1 MANRHNSTAD
11 LRLYLRLLAY
21 VLPYWR
27 VFSLSLLAMVILA
40 ATDPAV
46 PALLKPMLDGAFI
59 EKDPAM
65 LRTIPLLLIALFA
78 VRGIS
83 AYASGVSINWVA
95 NKIVMDLRGEMFTR
109 LLNFQSQYYD
119 SHSAGSLMSKF
130 TYDVTQIKEAATS
143 AVTVLVRDSLA
154 IMGLL
159 AWMFF
164 IDWKMTIIA
173 LLSTP
178 FIVMAVLIIRR
189 KLRKMSHR
197 VQDTMADIHQTLS
210 ETIDGQRIVKLF
222 GGQQQETERFKKII
236 NDNRRFTMKFAMAAV
251 ASGPAVQMIVA
262 IALAAIVYIATEQ
275 AFAGELSVGDFMSF
289 FAAVAMLLGPLKRL
303 VRINEHLQRGLAG
316 CESVFA
322 LLDEQIEIDTGT
334 TALARARGE
343 LEIRGLKYRYQDSA
357 AEVLT
362 DINLRIK
369 PGETLA
375 LVGASGSGK
384 TTLANLIPRFY
395 QSDEGVI
402 FIDGH
407 DINAISLADLRA
419 NISLVSQ
426 DIFLFNDSIRHNIAY
441 GIKQDADE
449 EAIIAA
455 AQAAHAMEFIQ
466 ALPEGLDTRI
476 GDKGTRL
483 SGGQRQRI
491 ALARALLKDAPILIL
506 DEATSALDT
515 ESERYIQA
523 ALEEIGRDK
532 TCIIIAHRLTTIE
545 SADRIIVLEKGRIVQ
560 AGTHEELLQQSGTY
574 VRLHQNH
581 AALKTR
587 KG

>member
-1 MANRHNSTAD
+1 MTNRHKSADD
-11 LRLYLRLLAY
+11 LRLYLRLLSY

-27 VFSLSLLAMVILA
+27 VFLLSLLALVILA
-40 ATDPAV
+40 ATDPAM
-46 PALLKPMLDGAFI
+46 PALLKPLLDGAFI

-83 AYASGVSINWVA
+83 AYTSGVSINWLA
-95 NKIVMDLRGEMFTR
+95 NKVVMDLRGEMFAR

-130 TYDVTQIKEAATS
+130 TFDVTQIKEAATS

-154 IMGLL
+154 IIGLL

-164 IDWKMTIIA
+164 IDWKMTLIA
-173 LLSTP
+173 LISTP
-178 FIVMAVLIIRR
+178 FIITVVLIIRH

-222 GGQQQETERFKKII
+222 GGQQQETQRFKKII
-236 NDNRRFTMKFAMAAV
+236 NDNRRFTMKFAMAAA

-262 IALAAIVYIATEQ
+262 IALAIIVYIATEQ
-275 AFAGELSVGDFMSF
+275 AFTGELSVGDFMSF

-303 VRINEHLQRGLAG
+303 VRINEYIQRGLAG

-322 LLDEQIEIDTGT
+322 LLDEQIEVDTGT
-334 TALARARGE
+334 IALGRASGK

-362 DINLRIK
+362 DINLLIK

-375 LVGASGSGK
+375 LIGASGSGK

-395 QSDEGVI
+395 QGDEGVI
-402 FIDGH
+402 FLDGH
-407 DINAISLADLRA
+407 DINTISLADLRA

-426 DIFLFNDSIRHNIAY
+426 DIILFNDTIRNNIAY

-449 EAIIAA
+449 AAIIAA
-455 AQAAHAMEFIQ
+455 AKAAHAMEFIQ

-515 ESERYIQA
+515 ESERHIQA

-560 AGTHEELLQQSGTY
+560 TGTHEELSQQPGTY

-581 AALKTR
+581 AALNTR

>member
-1 MANRHNSTAD
+1 
-11 LRLYLRLLAY
+11 
-21 VLPYWR
+21 
-27 VFSLSLLAMVILA
+27 
-40 ATDPAV
+40 
-46 PALLKPMLDGAFI
+46 
-59 EKDPAM
+59 
-65 LRTIPLLLIALFA
+65 
-78 VRGIS
+78 
-83 AYASGVSINWVA
+83 
-95 NKIVMDLRGEMFTR
+95 
-109 LLNFQSQYYD
+109 
-119 SHSAGSLMSKF
+119 
-130 TYDVTQIKEAATS
+130 
-143 AVTVLVRDSLA
+143 
-154 IMGLL
+154 
-159 AWMFF
+159 
-164 IDWKMTIIA
+164 
-173 LLSTP
+173 
-178 FIVMAVLIIRR
+178 
-189 KLRKMSHR
+189 
-197 VQDTMADIHQTLS
+197 MADIHQTLS

-222 GGQQQETERFKKII
+222 GGQQQETQRFKKII
-236 NDNRRFTMKFAMAAV
+236 NDNRRFTMKFAMAAA

-262 IALAAIVYIATEQ
+262 IALAIIVYIATEQ
-275 AFAGELSVGDFMSF
+275 AFTGELSVGDFMSF

-303 VRINEHLQRGLAG
+303 VRVNEYIQRGLAG

-322 LLDEQIEIDTGT
+322 LLDEQIEVDTGT
-334 TALARARGE
+334 ITLGRASGK

-362 DINLRIK
+362 DINLLIK

-375 LVGASGSGK
+375 LIGASGSGK

-395 QSDEGVI
+395 QGDEGVI
-402 FIDGH
+402 FLDGH
-407 DINAISLADLRA
+407 DINTISLADLRA

-426 DIFLFNDSIRHNIAY
+426 DIILFNDTIRNNIAY

-449 EAIIAA
+449 AAIIAA
-455 AQAAHAMEFIQ
+455 AKAAHAMEFIQ

-515 ESERYIQA
+515 ESERHIQA

-560 AGTHEELLQQSGTY
+560 AGTHEELSQQPGTY

-581 AALKTR
+581 AALNTR

>member
-1 MANRHNSTAD
+1 MTNRHKSADD
-11 LRLYLRLLAY
+11 LRLYLRLLSY

-27 VFSLSLLAMVILA
+27 VFLLSLLALVILA
-40 ATDPAV
+40 ATDPAM
-46 PALLKPMLDGAFI
+46 PALLKPLLDGAFI

-83 AYASGVSINWVA
+83 AYTSSVSINWLA
-95 NKIVMDLRGEMFTR
+95 NKVVMDLRGEMFTR

-130 TYDVTQIKEAATS
+130 TFDVTQIKEAATT

-154 IMGLL
+154 VIGLL

-164 IDWKMTIIA
+164 IDWKMTLIA
-173 LLSTP
+173 LISTP
-178 FIVMAVLIIRR
+178 FIIMVVLIIRHR
-189 KLRKMSHR
+189 LRKMSHR

-222 GGQQQETERFKKII
+222 GGQQQETQRFKKII
-236 NDNRRFTMKFAMAAV
+236 NDNRRFTMKFAMAAA

-262 IALAAIVYIATEQ
+262 IALAIIVYIATEQ
-275 AFAGELSVGDFMSF
+275 AFTGELSVGDFMSF

-303 VRINEHLQRGLAG
+303 VRVNEYIQRGLAG

-322 LLDEQIEIDTGT
+322 LLDEQIEVDTGT
-334 TALARARGE
+334 IALGRATGK
-343 LEIRGLKYRYQDSA
+343 LEIRGLKYRYQDSS

-362 DINLRIK
+362 DINLLIK

-375 LVGASGSGK
+375 LIGASGSGK

-395 QSDEGVI
+395 QGDEGVI
-402 FIDGH
+402 FLDGH
-407 DINAISLADLRA
+407 DINTISLADLRA

-426 DIFLFNDSIRHNIAY
+426 DIILFNDTIRNNIAY

-449 EAIIAA
+449 AAIIAA
-455 AQAAHAMEFIQ
+455 AKAAHAMEFIQ

-515 ESERYIQA
+515 ESERHIQA

-560 AGTHEELLQQSGTY
+560 VGTHEELSQQPGTY

-581 AALKTR
+581 AALNTR

>member
-1 MANRHNSTAD
+1 MTNRHKSAAD
-11 LRLYLRLLAY
+11 LRLYLRLLSY

-27 VFSLSLLAMVILA
+27 VFLLSLLALVILA
-40 ATDPAV
+40 ATDPAM
-46 PALLKPMLDGAFI
+46 PALLKPLLDGAFI

-83 AYASGVSINWVA
+83 AYTSGVSINWLA
-95 NKIVMDLRGEMFTR
+95 NKVVMDLRGEMFAR

-130 TYDVTQIKEAATS
+130 TFDVTQIKEAATS
-143 AVTVLVRDSLA
+143 AITVLVRDSLA
-154 IMGLL
+154 VIGLL

-164 IDWKMTIIA
+164 IDWKMTLIA
-173 LLSTP
+173 LISTP
-178 FIVMAVLIIRR
+178 FIITVVLIIRHR
-189 KLRKMSHR
+189 LRKMSHR

-222 GGQQQETERFKKII
+222 GGQQQETQRFKKII
-236 NDNRRFTMKFAMAAV
+236 NDNRRFTMKFAMAAA

-262 IALAAIVYIATEQ
+262 IALAIIVYIATEQ
-275 AFAGELSVGDFMSF
+275 AFTGELSVGDFMSF

-303 VRINEHLQRGLAG
+303 VRVNEYIQRGLAG

-322 LLDEQIEIDTGT
+322 LLDEQIEVDTGT
-334 TALARARGE
+334 IALGRASGK

-362 DINLRIK
+362 DINLLIK

-375 LVGASGSGK
+375 LIGASGSGK

-395 QSDEGVI
+395 QGDEGVI
-402 FIDGH
+402 FLDGH
-407 DINAISLADLRA
+407 DINTISLADLRA

-426 DIFLFNDSIRHNIAY
+426 DIILFNDTIRNNIAY

-449 EAIIAA
+449 AAIIAA

-466 ALPEGLDTRI
+466 ALPEGLDTRV

-515 ESERYIQA
+515 ESERHIQA

-560 AGTHEELLQQSGTY
+560 AGTHEELSQQSGTY

>member
-130 TYDVTQIKEAATS
+130 TYDVTQIKEAATN

-262 IALAAIVYIATEQ
+262 IALAIIVYIATEQ

>member
-1 MANRHNSTAD
+1 MTNRHKSADD
-11 LRLYLRLLAY
+11 LRLYLRLLSY

-27 VFSLSLLAMVILA
+27 VFLLSLLALVILA
-40 ATDPAV
+40 ATDPAM
-46 PALLKPMLDGAFI
+46 PALLKPLLDGAFI

-83 AYASGVSINWVA
+83 AYTSGVSINWLA
-95 NKIVMDLRGEMFTR
+95 NKVVMDLRGEMFTR

-130 TYDVTQIKEAATS
+130 TFDVTQIKEAATT

-154 IMGLL
+154 IIGLL

-164 IDWKMTIIA
+164 IDWKMTLIA
-173 LLSTP
+173 LISTP
-178 FIVMAVLIIRR
+178 FIITVVLIIRHR
-189 KLRKMSHR
+189 LRKMSHR

-222 GGQQQETERFKKII
+222 GGQQQETQRFKKII
-236 NDNRRFTMKFAMAAV
+236 NDNRRFTMKFAMAAA

-262 IALAAIVYIATEQ
+262 IALAIIVYIATEQ
-275 AFAGELSVGDFMSF
+275 AFTGELSVGDFMSF

-303 VRINEHLQRGLAG
+303 VRVNEYIQRGLAG

-322 LLDEQIEIDTGT
+322 LLDEQIEVDTGT
-334 TALARARGE
+334 IALGRASGK

-362 DINLRIK
+362 DINLLIK

-375 LVGASGSGK
+375 LIGASGSGK

-395 QSDEGVI
+395 QGDEGVI
-402 FIDGH
+402 FLDGH
-407 DINAISLADLRA
+407 DINTISLADLRA

-426 DIFLFNDSIRHNIAY
+426 DIILFNDTIRNNIAY

-449 EAIIAA
+449 AAIIAA
-455 AQAAHAMEFIQ
+455 AKAAHAMEFIQ

-515 ESERYIQA
+515 ESERHIQA

-560 AGTHEELLQQSGTY
+560 AGTHEELSQQPGTY

-581 AALKTR
+581 AALNTR

>member
-1 MANRHNSTAD
+1 MTNRHKSADD
-11 LRLYLRLLAY
+11 LRLYLRLLSY

-27 VFSLSLLAMVILA
+27 VFLLSLLALVILA
-40 ATDPAV
+40 ATDPAM
-46 PALLKPMLDGAFI
+46 PALLKPLLDGAFI

-83 AYASGVSINWVA
+83 AYTSSVSINWLA
-95 NKIVMDLRGEMFTR
+95 NKVVMDLRGEMFTR

-130 TYDVTQIKEAATS
+130 TFDVTQIKEAATT

-154 IMGLL
+154 VIGLL

-164 IDWKMTIIA
+164 IDWKMTLIT

-178 FIVMAVLIIRR
+178 FIITVVLIIRHR
-189 KLRKMSHR
+189 LRKMSHR

-222 GGQQQETERFKKII
+222 GGQQQETQRFKKII
-236 NDNRRFTMKFAMAAV
+236 NDNRRFTMKFAMAAA

-262 IALAAIVYIATEQ
+262 IALAIIVYIATEQ
-275 AFAGELSVGDFMSF
+275 AFTGELSVGDFMSF

-303 VRINEHLQRGLAG
+303 VRVNEYIQRGLAG

-322 LLDEQIEIDTGT
+322 LLDEQIEVDTGT
-334 TALARARGE
+334 IALGRATGK
-343 LEIRGLKYRYQDSA
+343 LEIRGLKYRYQDSS

-362 DINLRIK
+362 DINLLIK

-375 LVGASGSGK
+375 LIGASGSGK

-395 QSDEGVI
+395 QGDEGVI
-402 FIDGH
+402 FLDGH
-407 DINAISLADLRA
+407 DINTISLADLRA

-426 DIFLFNDSIRHNIAY
+426 DIILFNDTIRNNIAY

-449 EAIIAA
+449 AAIIAA
-455 AQAAHAMEFIQ
+455 AKAAHAMEFIQ

-515 ESERYIQA
+515 ESERHIQA

-560 AGTHEELLQQSGTY
+560 AGTHEELSQQHGTY

-581 AALKTR
+581 AALNTR